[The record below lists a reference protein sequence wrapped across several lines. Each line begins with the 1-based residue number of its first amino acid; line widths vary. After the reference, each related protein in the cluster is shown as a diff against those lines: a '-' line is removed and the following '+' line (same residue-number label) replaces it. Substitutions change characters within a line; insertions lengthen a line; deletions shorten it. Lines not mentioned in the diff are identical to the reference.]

1 MTMYLLKR
9 ENIQQRREALLDRL
23 NRATAAGANAG
34 SNLLILDREGEVCYL
49 ENGYADLARQTPIR
63 RNSIFRC
70 YSMTKPLTSCA
81 AMLLIQEGKLDLYEP
96 VSRYISS
103 FRRQRV
109 LTQAGET
116 PACRESLVRDLLD
129 MTAGLAYDGD
139 DTLPQRETKAVFQEA
154 ERRFDTDHPMDTQE
168 FAMRIGSIPL
178 LFHPGEGWN
187 YSVCAD
193 VLGAVIEKAADMP
206 FADFVQKRILGPL
219 GMEDSGFLVPAAK
232 RDRLVTVYQK
242 DEKGCLSPY
251 TGNHLAIRNDGGKN
265 AFHSGGAGLF
275 STIEDYGRFARML
288 QSGGQGILNAS
299 TVDFMTG
306 RRQTGR
312 LQRSIAQIMGLQGR
326 TYANLLRVTVDPA
339 AAFFPTNM
347 GEYGWDGWLST
358 FIINDPAT
366 GVTILLMQNQ
376 KDGDGTLFGTV
387 RSLIYLS

>member
-1 MTMYLLKR
+1 MVYPLKR
-9 ENIQQRREALLDRL
+9 QNIRQRREALLDCL

-34 SNLLILDREGEVCYL
+34 SNLLVMDGQGEICYL
-49 ENGYADLARQTPIR
+49 ENGYADLARQTPMQ

-70 YSMTKPLTSCA
+70 YSMTKPLTACA

-103 FRRQRV
+103 FHHQRV
-109 LTQAGET
+109 MTQAGEA
-116 PACRESLVRDLLD
+116 PACRESIVRDLLD

-168 FAMRIGSIPL
+168 FAERIGGIPL

-206 FADFVQKRILGPL
+206 FADFLQKRVLTPL
-219 GMEDSGFLVPAAK
+219 GMEDSAFSVPEDK
-232 RDRLVTVYQK
+232 RARLVTVYQK
-242 DEKGCLSPY
+242 DERGSLVPY
-251 TGNHLAIRNDGGKN
+251 TGNHLAIRNDGGEN

-275 STIEDYGRFARML
+275 STIQDYARFARML
-288 QSGGQGILNAS
+288 LNGGQGILNES
-299 TVDFMTG
+299 TVLFMTG
-306 RRQTGR
+306 RKQTGR
-312 LQRSIAQIMGLQGR
+312 PQQSIAQSMGMEGR
-326 TYANLLRVTVDPA
+326 SYANLLRVTVDPA

-358 FIINDPAT
+358 FFINDPAT

-376 KDGDGTLFGTV
+376 KDGDGTLIGKI